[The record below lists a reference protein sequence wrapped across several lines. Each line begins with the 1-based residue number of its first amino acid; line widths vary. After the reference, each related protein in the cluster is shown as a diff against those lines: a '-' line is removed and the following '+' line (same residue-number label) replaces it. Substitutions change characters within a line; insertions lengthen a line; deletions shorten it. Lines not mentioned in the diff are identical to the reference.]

1 MPLSSPQPLVDKAA
15 RRRRRTIAL
24 MVGSN
29 LCVALLI
36 AAIVHTVL
44 GASKRSH
51 AAQAAAV
58 AEGLANIAASNIESE
73 LGRVDAVIRA
83 TAAEVERLQEAG
95 PPGQPAVQ
103 QVLQARLGLLD
114 GVEGLRLA
122 DAEGKVRWGNDLPA
136 DRLLDVS
143 DRDDFRQ
150 LKGGGTGGTIVT
162 GPLRSRLSGNWV
174 MVFARP
180 ILAGGRFRG
189 MVYATIA
196 VARFG
201 DLFDQYD
208 LADKDSMSLR
218 TRDLRLLAR
227 RSPGSPKTGE
237 VGSTTVSEPL
247 RAALADRPQSGSF
260 VAKAL
265 VDGIERTM
273 AYRAV
278 EGWPF
283 VVYAGLDNERFF
295 KPWRRH
301 AATVSALAAL
311 SWVIVALATFI
322 VHRASRREA
331 QAMQAL
337 AGQTL
342 RTRAL
347 LRIAGDGIHILNR
360 EGRLVEMSDSFGD
373 MLRSSRQALIGRPVW
388 SWDVNQDQAKIESW
402 LSRIKDGDSQRVNV
416 QHRRDDGTVID
427 VELQMR
433 VADVGG
439 QLLVFGSGRDVSERN
454 RLLREQAAMLDSDLV
469 GMAKV
474 EGGAIAWAN
483 AAMEKILGHGPG
495 GLTGQPERLLHAD
508 DDAYAAFARK
518 AHPLIHSGQPHRT
531 QLRTRRKGG
540 EPVWIDLSGVRLGD
554 SQVFWMALDI
564 TAMKEAHDTMAHAAF
579 HDPLTKLPNRLLL
592 ADRLKQALSVAARE
606 ATQVAVCFIDLD
618 GFKAVNDERGHDA
631 GDGLLVEVARRLAS
645 GIRPTDTAARLGGDE
660 FVLLLAAAGDSEWRA
675 ALDRIVSSLAQ
686 PVVLQDGQAVSIGAT
701 IGVAL
706 SGRESEGLD
715 DLLEKADQAMLRGKR
730 SGKGGVFLS
739 E

>member
-15 RRRRRTIAL
+15 RRRRRTILL

-44 GASKRSH
+44 SASKRSH

-83 TAAEVERLQEAG
+83 TAAEVERLHEGGQEAET
-95 PPGQPAVQ
+95 AIR

-162 GPLRSRLSGNWV
+162 GPLRSRLSGHWV

-180 ILAGGRFRG
+180 TLAGGRFLG

-196 VARFG
+196 VGRFG

-227 RSPGSPKTGE
+227 RSPGSPQAGE

-247 RAALADRPQSGSF
+247 RAALAENPLSGSF
-260 VAKAL
+260 VARAL

-311 SWVIVALATFI
+311 SWFIVALATLI
-322 VHRASRREA
+322 VHRASRR
-331 QAMQAL
+331 
-337 AGQTL
+337 
-342 RTRAL
+342 
-347 LRIAGDGIHILNR
+347 
-360 EGRLVEMSDSFGD
+360 
-373 MLRSSRQALIGRPVW
+373 
-388 SWDVNQDQAKIESW
+388 
-402 LSRIKDGDSQRVNV
+402 
-416 QHRRDDGTVID
+416 
-427 VELQMR
+427 
-433 VADVGG
+433 
-439 QLLVFGSGRDVSERN
+439 
-454 RLLREQAAMLDSDLV
+454 
-469 GMAKV
+469 
-474 EGGAIAWAN
+474 
-483 AAMEKILGHGPG
+483 
-495 GLTGQPERLLHAD
+495 
-508 DDAYAAFARK
+508 
-518 AHPLIHSGQPHRT
+518 
-531 QLRTRRKGG
+531 
-540 EPVWIDLSGVRLGD
+540 
-554 SQVFWMALDI
+554 
-564 TAMKEAHDTMAHAAF
+564 
-579 HDPLTKLPNRLLL
+579 
-592 ADRLKQALSVAARE
+592 
-606 ATQVAVCFIDLD
+606 
-618 GFKAVNDERGHDA
+618 
-631 GDGLLVEVARRLAS
+631 
-645 GIRPTDTAARLGGDE
+645 
-660 FVLLLAAAGDSEWRA
+660 
-675 ALDRIVSSLAQ
+675 
-686 PVVLQDGQAVSIGAT
+686 
-701 IGVAL
+701 
-706 SGRESEGLD
+706 
-715 DLLEKADQAMLRGKR
+715 
-730 SGKGGVFLS
+730 
-739 E
+739 